1 VKKEVALAL
10 LIVVA
15 APYALGFAGTW
26 IVLAPATWTERVITF
41 LLANAAGTLSIFAA
55 AAIIHLIGDVEQDA
69 QRKT

>member
-26 IVLAPATWTERVITF
+26 IALAPATWTERVITF
-41 LLANAAGTLSIFAA
+41 LLANAAGTLSVFGA
-55 AAIIHLIGDVEQDA
+55 AAIIHLIEEAEQNA
-69 QRKT
+69 QGKT